1 MLSTPTLNV
10 MWISFFPTG
19 IRTVCP
25 LSTPARQHQSMSEV
39 NLHFHITS
47 LNNCLLVSWP
57 NQRHTLSVSVSLSH
71 PSLSPAGTGTVTVC
85 LCLVCPEP
93 RHITQGVVTME
104 PRPPQRRHVERIMKG
119 PVFIDSYR
127 GQHRDQH

>member
-1 MLSTPTLNV
+1 
-10 MWISFFPTG
+10 
-19 IRTVCP
+19 
-25 LSTPARQHQSMSEV
+25 MSEV
-39 NLHFHITS
+39 NLHFHHIIE
-47 LNNCLLVSWP
+47 
-57 NQRHTLSVSVSLSH
+57 QLSARIMAQPDTHCHSVSLSH
-71 PSLSPAGTGTVTVC
+71 TPLSPAGTGTVTVC